1 MKSTRNSHSCS
12 NKAAGI
18 EATLCTPTSGRPRV
32 SLCLCVLLFA
42 SLLSVFSLQ
51 ADSTLEEYEYGESD
65 FILRISAQ
73 SHSSGIYNSAKTLA
87 SLFNWQQLWDDL
99 SGGKQR
105 AIPIATN
112 SAESSLRDLVERRSE
127 LAIVRADLADQ
138 LFNLSSKSGTT
149 ESESLRLVSTHIPAF
164 LHIVVRGDYTGA
176 TVKSLDGKRVNIGG
190 DSETVRRD
198 FEQLLGE
205 AGSYIA
211 DTEFVY
217 APVADGLKRL
227 ETGAVDAVM
236 FFDQAPSDLVAEKL
250 ENRKYRL
257 LPYNE
262 IRDGGIGRA
271 STPDS
276 QYFGQATSADFYKT
290 PQHVRSLTLATY
302 LLTRDDV
309 PQGYVDTIVQ
319 LLNIQPQT
327 DVQDRNNASLAEN
340 SSAIAAAE
348 NSASD
353 HLRPN
358 RISESLSPIPLHP
371 SSQLLIDIFADP
383 QTTGDPQTTRN
394 RSDTL
399 ENSPGPS
406 IASRQAEQ

>member
-1 MKSTRNSHSCS
+1 MKSTRNLHSCS
-12 NKAAGI
+12 NSAAGI
-18 EATLCTPTSGRPRV
+18 EEPLCTPTSCRPRGF
-32 SLCLCVLLFA
+32 LCLCVLLFA
-42 SLLSVFSLQ
+42 SLLGVCSLQ
-51 ADSTLEEYEYGESD
+51 ADTTLEEYEYGESD
-65 FILRISAQ
+65 FLLRISAQ
-73 SHSSGIYNSAKTLA
+73 SHDSGIYNSAKTLA

-99 SGGKQR
+99 SGAKQR

-112 SAESSLRDLVERRSE
+112 SAESSLRDLMERRSE

-138 LFNLSSKSGTT
+138 LFNLSSKSDTT
-149 ESESLRLVSTHIPAF
+149 EFESLRLVSTHTPAL
-164 LHIVVRGDYTGA
+164 LHIVVRGDHNGA

-190 DSETVRRD
+190 DSESVRRD
-198 FEQLLGE
+198 FEKLLGE

-236 FFDQAPSDLVAEKL
+236 FFDQAPSDLVAKKL
-250 ENRKYRL
+250 ENRKFRL
-257 LPYNE
+257 LPYKE

-271 STPDS
+271 NNPDS
-276 QYFGQATSADFYKT
+276 KYFGQASSADFYAT
-290 PQHVRSLTLATY
+290 PKHVHSLTLATY

-327 DVQDRNNASLAEN
+327 DAQDRN
-340 SSAIAAAE
+340 
-348 NSASD
+348 ASD

-394 RSDTL
+394 HSDTL
-399 ENSPGPS
+399 ENSPASS